1 MVDARGYLC
10 PMPVVMVQNA
20 IKKDNPAALEV
31 LVDNET
37 AVENIK
43 RFAAHSGYQ
52 AAARE
57 DGADY
62 HLTLTKKLAIRK
74 TKSREIPMGHSEFHD
89 FSDFCST
96 SADAAADGKP

>member
-10 PMPVVMVQNA
+10 PMPVVMVQKA
-20 IKKDNPAALEV
+20 LEAEHPDTLEV

-52 AAARE
+52 ATAVE

-62 HLTLTKKLAIRK
+62 RLTLKK
-74 TKSREIPMGHSEFHD
+74 
-89 FSDFCST
+89 
-96 SADAAADGKP
+96 

>member
-10 PMPVVMVQNA
+10 PMPVVMVQKA
-20 IKKDNPAALEV
+20 LEAEHPDTLEV

-52 AAARE
+52 ATAVE
-57 DGADY
+57 DGEDY
-62 HLTLTKKLAIRK
+62 RLTLKSKETQKGRTYWYVPFLVVFIRVP
-74 TKSREIPMGHSEFHD
+74 SRRSRPGR
-89 FSDFCST
+89 
-96 SADAAADGKP
+96 A

>member
-52 AAARE
+52 AAACE
-57 DGADY
+57 DGTDY
-62 HLTLTKKLAIRK
+62 HLTLTKK
-74 TKSREIPMGHSEFHD
+74 
-89 FSDFCST
+89 
-96 SADAAADGKP
+96 

>member
-10 PMPVVMVQNA
+10 PMPVVMVQKA
-20 IKKDNPAALEV
+20 LEAEHPDTLEV

-52 AAARE
+52 VTAVE
-57 DGADY
+57 DGEDY
-62 HLTLTKKLAIRK
+62 RLTLRK
-74 TKSREIPMGHSEFHD
+74 
-89 FSDFCST
+89 
-96 SADAAADGKP
+96 

>member
-10 PMPVVMVQNA
+10 PMPVVMVQDT
-20 IKKDNPAALEV
+20 IKKNDPAALEV

-52 AAARE
+52 AEARE
-57 DGADY
+57 DGDDY
-62 HLTLTKKLAIRK
+62 RLTLTKK
-74 TKSREIPMGHSEFHD
+74 
-89 FSDFCST
+89 
-96 SADAAADGKP
+96 

>member
-52 AAARE
+52 TAVCE
-57 DGADY
+57 DGDDY
-62 HLTLTKKLAIRK
+62 RLTLTKK
-74 TKSREIPMGHSEFHD
+74 
-89 FSDFCST
+89 
-96 SADAAADGKP
+96 

>member
-10 PMPVVMVQNA
+10 PMPVVMVQKA
-20 IKKDNPAALEV
+20 LEAEHPDTLEV

-52 AAARE
+52 ATA
-57 DGADY
+57 
-62 HLTLTKKLAIRK
+62 TLSNAPYTI
-74 TKSREIPMGHSEFHD
+74 
-89 FSDFCST
+89 FCATPLLPSSIMLLISLVT
-96 SADAAADGKP
+96 TLLL

>member
-20 IKKDNPAALEV
+20 IKKDQPATLEV
-31 LVDNET
+31 LVDTET

-52 AAARE
+52 AVSRE
-57 DGADY
+57 DGDDY
-62 HLTLTKKLAIRK
+62 CLTLTKK
-74 TKSREIPMGHSEFHD
+74 
-89 FSDFCST
+89 
-96 SADAAADGKP
+96 

>member
-10 PMPVVMVQNA
+10 PMPVVMVQKA
-20 IKKDNPAALEV
+20 LEAEHPDTLEV

-52 AAARE
+52 LGKEAMLIW
-57 DGADY
+57 
-62 HLTLTKKLAIRK
+62 HWT
-74 TKSREIPMGHSEFHD
+74 S
-89 FSDFCST
+89 FC
-96 SADAAADGKP
+96 K

>member
-10 PMPVVMVQNA
+10 PMPVVMVQDA
-20 IKKDNPAALEV
+20 IKKDQPATLEV

-52 AAARE
+52 AAACA
-57 DGADY
+57 DGGDY
-62 HLTLTKKLAIRK
+62 RLTLTKK
-74 TKSREIPMGHSEFHD
+74 
-89 FSDFCST
+89 
-96 SADAAADGKP
+96 

>member
-10 PMPVVMVQNA
+10 PMPVVMVQDA
-20 IKKDNPAALEV
+20 IKKDQPATLEV

-52 AAARE
+52 ATAVE
-57 DGADY
+57 DGEDY
-62 HLTLTKKLAIRK
+62 RLTLKK
-74 TKSREIPMGHSEFHD
+74 
-89 FSDFCST
+89 
-96 SADAAADGKP
+96 

>member
-1 MVDARGYLC
+1 MQNKTQEALAAALECDQKYISRIENGQAKPNLAICLRLANFFHVTLDFLLEGAC
-10 PMPVVMVQNA
+10 EVQCS
-20 IKKDNPAALEV
+20 AALEV

-62 HLTLTKKLAIRK
+62 HLTLTKK
-74 TKSREIPMGHSEFHD
+74 
-89 FSDFCST
+89 
-96 SADAAADGKP
+96 